1 LQGFYDIIE
10 EVEAQLPV
18 FITIDPSYKPFF
30 RTISQRLAFVKYKKE
45 ATNRAQDYKRYLKI
59 FNAQQLGVDL
69 KFVGLP
75 GSPTIVY
82 KVEKIPK
89 AKASRK
95 AEIVDGSDSEQIR
108 KVVTRI
114 RDVLGGMMIR

>member
-1 LQGFYDIIE
+1 M
-10 EVEAQLPV
+10 
-18 FITIDPSYKPFF
+18 PS
-30 RTISQRLAFVKYKKE
+30 SS
-45 ATNRAQDYKRYLKI
+45 
-59 FNAQQLGVDL
+59 GVDP

-95 AEIVDGSDSEQIR
+95 AEIINGSDRDQIQ
-108 KVVTRI
+108 KVVARMQEI
-114 RDVLGGMMIR
+114 LGGMMIK